1 MWRGDCQSE
10 HVNRAVFFAPLLVNL
25 REMIAYFAVLIQQP
39 GCANEILRF
48 SAVTFLKVDPAKR
61 VPIGA
66 HARDC
71 IQVVERKIRKL
82 HVAQSGSGGGDRR
95 LGVFER
101 FVQFE

>member
-10 HVNRAVFFAPLLVNL
+10 HANRAIFFALLLINL
-25 REMIAYFAVLIQQP
+25 REVIAYFAVLVQQP

-48 SAVTFLKVDPAKR
+48 CVVTFLKVDPAKR
-61 VPIGA
+61 VPISA

-82 HVAQSGSGGGDRR
+82 HVAQSGGGGGDSGF
-95 LGVFER
+95 GVFER
-101 FVQFE
+101 FVEFE